1 MTISATFSDPLYAA
15 SGLSPEVP
23 TRLPIAIDGYAMQVD
38 VAKID
43 RQDIPGLRQSSD
55 TTAEAGEAALS
66 SVGSWRRHQFDWT
79 GGAGQEYFD
88 AESPNGGSS
97 SDRSRFW
104 KSFGMDPWTPGK
116 LSLLPDVRVSSTAD
130 TTFSRMISA
139 GGYIYVLEGASTLRK
154 YTPDTTGASAATAV
168 TITGTPSDMTDICT
182 DGYNVW
188 ISSTSSGVYTTDTTS
203 VAASNVSANNGQF
216 IRFANGRLF
225 LGNNGTSPTLK
236 EISAAGA
243 VITTFTNP
251 VAGTITWKDVAGAPG
266 KIYVSLSV
274 NGQGSIYRVV
284 LNESTGSLQQA
295 LISSATMTNNEYVN
309 AMVSYGSLMVLGT
322 SLGLRLASINTTGG
336 LEYGAVITAPGEI
349 YALATDQN
357 FVWFT
362 WSNFIYGDRV
372 FPHDDTQAFIYRSG
386 VGRADL
392 SKFTD
397 TLVPAY
403 AFDLFYQLSFT
414 VKGVV
419 RVAGLTFFLGTN
431 GYLACQSNQY
441 VAYGAM
447 NSGKMRF
454 GVYVPKQAVSV
465 DFRHDKINEPG
476 RSTGSGTTIGWYAH
490 VINDDTLTSFAQR
503 PWYVGS
509 NTIQGSVGPV
519 APLSV
524 RDQRAEVFQVE
535 MYGFAYLST
544 LSALRRW
551 SLVASPAPHRQE
563 QITLPVLSFGD
574 LFDENGPDEG
584 QRYIENTAFQLLHL
598 RNLREQGRVVFLQ
611 FGEEVLEVIVQNVA
625 FQPKQWDDDR
635 GRIEGTAMVTLVTV

>member
-15 SGLSPEVP
+15 SGLSPDVP
-23 TRLPIAIDGYAMQVD
+23 TRLPIALDGYAMQVD
-38 VAKID
+38 VARID

-104 KSFGMDPWTPGK
+104 KSFGVDPWTTGK
-116 LSLLPDVRVSSTAD
+116 LSLLHDVRATA
-130 TTFSRMISA
+130 TVGGTNSRMISA
-139 GGYIYVLEGASTLRK
+139 GGYIYLLEDASTLRK
-154 YTPDTTGASAATAV
+154 YTPDSTGASAATAV

-182 DGYNVW
+182 DGYQVW
-188 ISSTSSGVYTTDTTS
+188 ISSTSNGVYTTDTTS
-203 VAASNVSANNGQF
+203 GAASNVSANNGEF
-216 IRFANGRLF
+216 IRYANGRLF
-225 LGNNGTSPTLK
+225 LGNNGTSPTLT

-274 NGQGSIYRVV
+274 NGQGYLYRVV

-295 LISSATMTNNEYVN
+295 LISAATLTNNEYVN
-309 AMVSYGSLMVLGT
+309 AMVAYGNLMALGT
-322 SLGLRLASINTTGG
+322 SLGLRLATINTTGG

-349 YALATDQN
+349 LDLAVDN
-357 FVWFT
+357 RFVWFT
-362 WSNFIYGDRV
+362 WSDFIYGDRV
-372 FPHDDTQAFIYRSG
+372 SPYDDNQAYVYRSG

-403 AFDLFYQLSFT
+403 AFDLYFGTSIT
-414 VKGVV
+414 VKAVV
-419 RVAGLTFFLGTN
+419 RTGGMTYFVGGGLLF
-431 GYLACQSNQY
+431 CESNQY
-441 VAYGAM
+441 TALGVM

-454 GVYVPKQAVSV
+454 GVYVPKQGVSI

-476 RSTGSGTTIGWYAH
+476 RSVGNGTTIGWYAQ
-490 VINDDTLTSFAQR
+490 VIPDDASASFGQR
-503 PWYVGS
+503 PYYVGS

-519 APLSV
+519 APLPL

-535 MYGFAYLST
+535 MYGFAYL
-544 LSALRRW
+544 LSISPLRRW

-584 QRYIENTAFQLLHL
+584 QRYIENTAFQLMHL
-598 RNLREQGRVVFLQ
+598 RNLREQGRIVFLQ

-625 FQPKQWDDDR
+625 FQPKQWDDER
-635 GRIEGTAMVTLVTV
+635 NRIEGTAMVTLVTV